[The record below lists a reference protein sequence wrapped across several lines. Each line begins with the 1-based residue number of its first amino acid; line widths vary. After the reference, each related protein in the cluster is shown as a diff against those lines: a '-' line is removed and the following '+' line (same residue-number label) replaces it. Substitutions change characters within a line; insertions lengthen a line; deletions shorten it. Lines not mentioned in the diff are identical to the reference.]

1 MSIEE
6 LTKKIKAEFGSYNF
20 NCLAFA
26 YIDFKNESYESFSF
40 FENPFLKGQRVY
52 FDLASLT
59 KPLTLGF
66 AYLNKPEIF
75 SEEMKL
81 LLNHRGGL
89 NSWGRL
95 SFDNWREQ
103 ILSYPVKESETL
115 YSDFSALRLQL
126 EIEKKHGL
134 YDLVSPMWD
143 EEIKHWLDIEDEVCV
158 PTGRRN
164 REIIDGEV
172 HDDNA
177 FVIAEK
183 VSHAGLFGT
192 IDGVCKT
199 LLKANGEYQLISK
212 TKRESDQRFIN
223 GWDSVT
229 NPETS
234 LAGKCSNKDTFGHLG
249 FTGTSIWIEPHS
261 QKGVVILA
269 NEVIKYWY
277 DRKKLSEI
285 RKEIANTFFC
295 K

>member
-1 MSIEE
+1 MSITE
-6 LTKKIKAEFGSYNF
+6 LTNKIKAEFGSYNF

-26 YIDFKNESYESFSF
+26 YIDFKKSTYETFSF
-40 FENPFLKGQRVY
+40 FENPFLKGQKVY

-66 AYLNKPEIF
+66 AYLNKPELF
-75 SEEMKL
+75 SEDMKL

-95 SFDNWREQ
+95 SVDTWREQ
-103 ILSYPVKESETL
+103 ILSYEIKESETL
-115 YSDFSALRLQL
+115 YSDFGALRLQL
-126 EIEKKHGL
+126 EIEKEQGL
-134 YDLVSPMWD
+134 YELVSTMWD
-143 EEIKHWLDIEDEVCV
+143 EEIKHWLDIEDEICV

-164 REIIDGEV
+164 RDIIDGEV

-177 FVIAEK
+177 FVIAQK

-192 IDGVCKT
+192 IDGVCRT
-199 LLKANGEYQLISK
+199 LLRVNNDYQLINK
-212 TKRESDQRFIN
+212 TNRESDHRFIN

-234 LAGKCSNKDTFGHLG
+234 LAGIYSNKDTFGHLG

-261 QKGVVILA
+261 QKGVVILS
-269 NEVIKYWY
+269 NEVIKFWY
-277 DRKKLSEI
+277 DRQKLSEI
-285 RKEIANTFFC
+285 RKEIANNFFS